1 MDKKE
6 LIEKIIQKKEFSQL
20 PRRDVELAFEK
31 FNKDIYC
38 DEEKIKLTRD
48 LLRKVF
54 SGFTSRKIL
63 SPKDK
68 NFEWILRKHLS
79 TRERLPYY
87 GEVYQRILNGFRK
100 QISVVDFGAGV
111 NGFSYNYIRK
121 LNYDVNYVGIEAI
134 GQFVELMNN
143 YFEQEKMKG
152 KAISLSL
159 FNLSRIKNLI
169 KTQKKPRI
177 VFLFK
182 TIDSLEMLKKDYSK
196 KLILE
201 IAPLVDRIV
210 VSFATESMAKRT
222 KFRVKRNW
230 IISFIKENFNILD
243 DFELGGE
250 RYLVFSRN

>member
-1 MDKKE
+1 MDKKK

-20 PRRDVELAFEK
+20 PKRDVELSFEK
-31 FNKDIYC
+31 FDKDIYC

-87 GEVYQRILNGFRK
+87 EEVYQRILNGLGK
-100 QISVVDFGAGV
+100 QINIIDLGAGI

-121 LNYDVNYVGIEAI
+121 LGYDINYVGIEAI

-143 YFEQEKMKG
+143 YFEREKIKG

-159 FNLSRIKNLI
+159 FNLLRIKNLI
-169 KTQKKPRI
+169 KIQKKPRI
-177 VFLFK
+177 VLLFK
-182 TIDSLEMLKKDYSK
+182 TIDSLEMLKKNYSK

-201 IAPLVDRIV
+201 IAPLVERIV

-230 IISFIKENFNILD
+230 IVNFIRENFKVRD

-250 RYLVFSRN
+250 RYLVFSKK

>member
-1 MDKKE
+1 MDKKK

-20 PRRDVELAFEK
+20 PKRDVELTFEK
-31 FNKDIYC
+31 FDKDIYC

-54 SGFTSRKIL
+54 SGFTSKKIL
-63 SPKDK
+63 SPKNKD
-68 NFEWILRKHLS
+68 FEWIFRKHLS

-87 GEVYQRILNGFRK
+87 IKVYQRILKKLSKKINV
-100 QISVVDFGAGV
+100 IDLGAGI

-121 LNYDVNYVGIEAI
+121 LGYEVDYVGIEAI

-143 YFEQEKMKG
+143 YFEREKIKG
-152 KAISLSL
+152 KAIFLSL

-169 KTQKKPRI
+169 KTQKRPRI

-201 IAPLVDRIV
+201 ISPLVDRIV
-210 VSFATESMAKRT
+210 VSFATESMARRT

-230 IISFIKENFNILD
+230 IVNFIKENFNILD

-250 RYLVFSRN
+250 RYFVFSNK